1 MSLASP
7 SYITLTQSGPSVGLV
22 WGAVTGAT
30 FYQITRYEDHATFA
44 DRIEVGRSTTT
55 TFTDITVPVVV
66 YDTTHPDIPY
76 VAAGWSYTVSAGD
89 SGGIYSGT
97 TRRQLMV
104 QPTIA
109 DVQSFSITKPVLADG
124 TSYAY
129 DQITYGSTD
138 SNSQL
143 VRDSVWIAYLRT
155 IQS

>member
-1 MSLASP
+1 MSLGSP
-7 SYITLTQSGPSVGLV
+7 SFVNLTQSGPSVDLV
-22 WGAVTGAT
+22 WGAVAGAT
-30 FYQITRYEDHATFA
+30 FYQITRYEDHATFT
-44 DRIEVGRSTTT
+44 DRIEIGRSTTT
-55 TFTDITVPVVV
+55 SFTDVTVPVVV
-66 YDTTHPDIPY
+66 YDLGPPPTY
-76 VAAGWSYTVSAGD
+76 LAAGWSYTVSAGD

-97 TRRQLMV
+97 THRIEMV
-104 QPTIA
+104 GPSVS

-129 DQITYGSTD
+129 DQISYGSTD

>member
-1 MSLASP
+1 MSLGSP
-7 SYITLTQSGPSVGLV
+7 SNVVWTRSGPSIGLT
-22 WGAVTGAT
+22 WNAVTGAT
-30 FYQITRYEDHATFA
+30 FYQITRYEDHATFS
-44 DRIEVGRSTTT
+44 DRIEVGRVTSTS
-55 TFTDITVPVVV
+55 FSDVAPIVV
-66 YDTTHPDIPY
+66 YDTTDAEEPY
-76 VAAGWSYTVSAGD
+76 VAATWYYTVSAGD

-97 TRRQLMV
+97 TVTIDMHR
-104 QPTIA
+104 PTIA

-129 DQITYGSTD
+129 DQISYGSTD